1 MPTARDRHGPGD
13 APATDR
19 NARSDAA
26 DRIWALRRLPRCQYL
41 HRFAEGLHGL
51 AQAVTRSRS
60 ASWSWCRPQGTGCGR
75 RGSSPWP
82 VSRPSGRRCPDRGRR
97 RNGRGSGPT
106 HLGCTSPYGT
116 ATTCRSSPR
125 IDSSASRVTLIRDR
139 AGVVERRM
147 IQLHPRQL
155 SSPPTTGAVL
165 GPRRVLPPRLG
176 FRLLGV
182 QRERP

>member
-1 MPTARDRHGPGD
+1 MLDPMQRIEYGPCVGSRG
-13 APATDR
+13 A
-19 NARSDAA
+19 S
-26 DRIWALRRLPRCQYL
+26 ISIGSPRGCMGSP
-41 HRFAEGLHGL
+41 R
-51 AQAVTRSRS
+51 RSR
-60 ASWSWCRPQGTGCGR
+60 AAVPQAGRGRPQGTGCGR

-82 VSRPSGRRCPDRGRR
+82 VSSGRRCPDRGRR

-125 IDSSASRVTLIRDR
+125 IVSSASRVTLIRDR